1 MISHIFESQKV
12 LWNPIKSH
20 EVSWNLIKSLKS
32 HEVVEVSESLMK
44 SYEVPWILMES
55 QKVLWS
61 FSKSFG
67 SLSKIW
73 SLYCWSLWESF
84 EIFRSL
90 LKSWSLEVGCFPL
103 EKKFSAS
110 AIVKCRLNVFSF
122 IFEVILSSWR
132 LICIRTRI
140 RQLMSVDA
148 RKRLMVKTV

>member
-73 SLYCWSLWESF
+73 SLYCWSLRESL

-90 LKSWSLEVGCFPL
+90 LKSWSLEVRCFPL
-103 EKKFSAS
+103 GGIARYRRPKGGPCA
-110 AIVKCRLNVFSF
+110 
-122 IFEVILSSWR
+122 
-132 LICIRTRI
+132 
-140 RQLMSVDA
+140 QLMSPISMKLCLYVA
-148 RKRLMVKTV
+148 PNEIWKR